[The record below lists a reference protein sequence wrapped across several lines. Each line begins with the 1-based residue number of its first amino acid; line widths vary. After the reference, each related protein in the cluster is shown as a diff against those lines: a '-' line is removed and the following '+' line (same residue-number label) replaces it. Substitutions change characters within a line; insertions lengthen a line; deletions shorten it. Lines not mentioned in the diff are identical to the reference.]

1 MTAEVDLFAIRRG
14 SVTAPAGCGKT
25 HLIATSLLRHEDK
38 KPVLILTHTNAGVI
52 ALRTRLTQLGVPT
65 SAYRVLTMDGWAMR
79 LTSTFPTRSGLNP
92 SVLRISNP
100 TTDYPAIR
108 KAAVELVKHGHVD
121 DTLAASFSRLLV
133 DEYQD
138 CTMSQHALAYYSS
151 RALPTCVLGD
161 PLQTVFNFNEK
172 MPEWDGHVCKYF
184 PPSGELSVPWR
195 WKNAGTE
202 VLGRWLL
209 DVRAQLAAG
218 ESIDLSK
225 APKHVTWVH
234 LDGTEDHER
243 RLRAARTTAPDD
255 NGRVLII
262 GDSKSPPSQRRFASQ
277 TPGAVTVESVD
288 LKDFVQFA
296 EKFDLNAPDAL
307 SQLVGFAE
315 DVMTNVG
322 GADMISRLATIT
334 AGRAKKPPNEV
345 EQAAIEFQVNR
356 SYSNAAALLSEL
368 SKRPGVRS
376 HRPLVLGACIRA
388 LNEADS
394 ASLTSLH
401 DAALRAREQNRMG
414 GRSLPK
420 RGVGSTL
427 TLKGLEAEVAVI
439 LDVSQMSASH
449 LYVAMT
455 RGSKS
460 LIICSKSKKLHPVAR
475 T

>member
-1 MTAEVDLFAIRRG
+1 M
-14 SVTAPAGCGKT
+14 
-25 HLIATSLLRHEDK
+25 LRHEDK

-52 ALRTRLTQLGVPT
+52 ALRTRLTHLGVPA

-79 LTSTFPTRSGLNP
+79 LTSTFPARSGLNP
-92 SVLRISNP
+92 SVLRITNP

-138 CTMSQHALAYYSS
+138 CTMSQHALTYYSS

-161 PLQTVFNFNEK
+161 PMQTVFNFNEK

-202 VLGRWLL
+202 TFGHWLL
-209 DVRAQLAAG
+209 NVRKSLAAG

-234 LDGTEDHER
+234 LDGMEDHER
-243 RLRAARTTAPDD
+243 RLRAARTKAPNDD
-255 NGRVLII
+255 GRVLII

-296 EKFDLNAPDAL
+296 EKFDLNARDAL
-307 SQLVGFAE
+307 TELVGFAE

-322 GADMISRLATIT
+322 GTDLISRVATIT
-334 AGRAKKPPNEV
+334 AGQAKKPPNEA

-368 SKRPGVRS
+368 SKQPGVRS

-388 LNEADS
+388 LNETDS

-427 TLKGLEAEVAVI
+427 TLKGLEAEVAII
-439 LDVSQMSASH
+439 LDVSDMSASH

-460 LIICSKSKKLHPVAR
+460 LVICSKSQKLRPVP
-475 T
+475 

>member
-1 MTAEVDLFAIRRG
+1 M
-14 SVTAPAGCGKT
+14 KN
-25 HLIATSLLRHEDK
+25 K

-52 ALRTRLTQLGVPT
+52 ALRTRLTHLGVPA

-79 LTSTFPTRSGLNP
+79 LTSTFPARSGLNP

-100 TTDYPAIR
+100 STDYPAIR
-108 KAAVELVKHGHVD
+108 KAAVELVKQGHVD
-121 DTLAASFSRLLV
+121 DPLSASFSRLLV

-161 PLQTVFNFNEK
+161 PMQTVFNFNEK
-172 MPEWDGHVCKYF
+172 MPEWDSHVCKYF
-184 PPSGELSVPWR
+184 PPSGELSIPWR
-195 WKNAGTE
+195 WKNADTE
-202 VLGRWLL
+202 IFGHWLL
-209 DVRAQLAAG
+209 DVRKRLAAG
-218 ESIDLSK
+218 ESIDLAN
-225 APKHVTWVH
+225 APSHVRWVH

-243 RLRAARTTAPDD
+243 RLKAARTTAHDD
-255 NGRVLII
+255 GRVLII
-262 GDSKSPPSQRRFASQ
+262 GDSKNPPSQRRFASQ
-277 TPGAVTVESVD
+277 TPGAVTIESVD

-296 EKFDLNAPDAL
+296 EKFDIKGREAL
-307 SQLVGFAE
+307 AELVGFAE

-322 GADMISRLATIT
+322 GRDLISRVATIT
-334 AGRAKKPPNEV
+334 GGRAKKPPNEA
-345 EQAAIEFQVNR
+345 EQAAIEFQVNS

-368 SKRPGVRS
+368 SKLPGVRS

-388 LNEADS
+388 LNEADA
-394 ASLTSLH
+394 ASLPSLH

-439 LDVSQMSASH
+439 LDVSDMNASH

-460 LIICSKSKKLHPVAR
+460 LVICSRSPKLRPVD
-475 T
+475 